1 MTSYGS
7 PTDTFPLVFESG
19 VVNICED
26 GTVEVYLSHSKD
38 DPHPM
43 KTHPDGEDTTI
54 PKRESEVNLV
64 GEDRETV
71 KVQGGISETDTL
83 PTGFVFRIKGWRLI
97 QLEMSGDL
105 TIVMAEMEDVPDW
118 FQPGKIH
125 RFDGPEGGVSLYTE
139 SQPFVSKNTR
149 TRPTLPKSEPVSKPK
164 EAAPKNT
171 SSNNNNTG
179 TQSKSGC
186 GLMAILFTIVGVGLS
201 SMSFW
206 V

>member
-26 GTVEVYLSHSKD
+26 GTVEVHLSHSKD
-38 DPHPM
+38 EPHPM
-43 KTHPDGEDTTI
+43 KTHPDGQDTTI
-54 PKRESEVNLV
+54 PKRESEVDLV
-64 GEDRETV
+64 GTDRETV
-71 KVQGGISETDTL
+71 KVQGGIAETDTL
-83 PTGFVFRIKGWRLI
+83 PVGFVFRIKGWRLI

-105 TIVMAEMEDVPDW
+105 TIVMAKMEDVPDW

-125 RFDGPEGGVSLYTE
+125 RFDGPEEGVRLYTG
-139 SQPFVSKNTR
+139 SQPFVAKNTR

-164 EAAPKNT
+164 DEAPK
-171 SSNNNNTG
+171 SQNNTT

-186 GLMAILFTIVGVGLS
+186 GLMVLLFTLVGIGMSTV
-201 SMSFW
+201 SFW
-206 V
+206 I

>member
-26 GTVEVYLSHSKD
+26 GTVEVHLSHSKD
-38 DPHPM
+38 EPHPM

-54 PKRESEVNLV
+54 PKRESEVDLI
-64 GEDRETV
+64 GTDRETV
-71 KVQGGISETDTL
+71 KVQGGISDTDTL

-105 TIVMAEMEDVPDW
+105 TIVMAEMADVPDW

-125 RFDGPEGGVSLYTE
+125 RFDGPEGGVSLYTG
-139 SQPFVSKNTR
+139 SQPFVTKNTR
-149 TRPTLPKSEPVSKPK
+149 TRPTLPKSKPVSKPK
-164 EAAPKNT
+164 DEAPKIE
-171 SSNNNNTG
+171 NNTT

-186 GLMAILFTIVGVGLS
+186 GLMAILFTIVGIGIS
-201 SMSFW
+201 SVSFW
-206 V
+206 M